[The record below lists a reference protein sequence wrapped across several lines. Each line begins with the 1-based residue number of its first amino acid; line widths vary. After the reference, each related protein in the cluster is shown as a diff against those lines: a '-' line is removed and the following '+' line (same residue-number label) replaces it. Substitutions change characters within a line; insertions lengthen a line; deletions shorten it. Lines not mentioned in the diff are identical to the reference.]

1 MGAPDILSSDYT
13 RNPYPYY
20 KQMRDDLDVKRAYG
34 GDANHLTFGMGRHFC
49 VGSMLAR
56 VEVTIATNLLL
67 DEMRDIAF
75 KDGFTPQEEGI
86 FLRACE
92 KLEVRFMPFKVSGNA
107 TSRPQ

>member
-1 MGAPDILSSDYT
+1 MCLIGAANRDDRKYKEPDTFNIF
-13 RNPYPYY
+13 
-20 KQMRDDLDVKRAYG
+20 RDDLDVKRAYG

-56 VEVTIATNLLL
+56 AEVTIATNLLL
-67 DEMRDIAF
+67 DEMPDIAF

-92 KLEVRFMPFKVSGNA
+92 KLEVTFTPA
-107 TSRPQ
+107 